1 MQKVVN
7 YHPKFDAL
15 KNMKQAV
22 VRVVRR
28 KKALGQYI
36 VVAHKG
42 EIERIDFSVVKK

>member
-1 MQKVVN
+1 MQKVVG
-7 YHPKFDAL
+7 YQPKFDAL

-36 VVAHKG
+36 VVAHDG
-42 EIERIDFSVVKK
+42 QVERIDYSIIKK